1 MLMVSNRYRL
11 AVVLVP
17 KCASTTLISV
27 FARLHELPLG
37 AKDRHA
43 LDAIYNA
50 KDVIDRRAPLIALS
64 GGRIMEARREFG
76 DYLWFAAIRD
86 PYGRLLSNYH
96 NKINRF
102 CANFRKDLYLR
113 YKLVQL
119 LQGPAAW
126 RDVRRAMPYLRS
138 HITYREFVGVL
149 ARHGVDWDDHFRKQA
164 DILRLDEIGYTRLLR
179 LESLEQEMT
188 DLFREAGVPAAK
200 LVEISKAGR
209 LNVSRR
215 EATAGTPEEIAERP
229 AIHELYRDDFVRLGY
244 AA

>member
-1 MLMVSNRYRL
+1 MLMVSNKYRL
-11 AVVLVP
+11 ATVLVP
-17 KCASTTLISV
+17 KCASTTLISA

-37 AKDRHA
+37 TKDRHA

-50 KDVIDRRAPLIALS
+50 REAIDRRAPLITLPGA
-64 GGRIMEARREFG
+64 RIAEARREFG
-76 DYLWFAAIRD
+76 DYVWFAVVRD

-102 CANFRKDLYLR
+102 CAKFRKDLYLR

-119 LQGPAAW
+119 FQGPASW

-138 HITYREFVGVL
+138 HITYREFVRAL
-149 ARHGVDWDDHFRKQA
+149 ARHGIDWDAHFRKQT
-164 DILRLDEIGYTRLLR
+164 DILQLGEIEYTRLLR
-179 LESLEQEMT
+179 LESLEPELA
-188 DLFREAGVPAAK
+188 DLLRDAGVPAAK
-200 LVEISKAGR
+200 LAEISKADR

-215 EATAGTPEEIAERP
+215 ESAAGTPEEIAERP
-229 AIHELYRDDFVRLGY
+229 AIHELYRDDFIRLGY